1 MFKKTNFSTIFPLSV
16 EQCSLF
22 VPMALY
28 FVLLLAALLLY
39 VPLHSKEH
47 GVTVI
52 GRIHY
57 EGFSDSKYYNFQN
70 NNDFKTIEKFN
81 KHKLLSPPELLESI
95 FLKVDKDNDGQL
107 SIDEVSQYINLRTQE
122 HIDSAM
128 QENYGL
134 FMSIDV
140 DPRNGLVSWEEYH
153 KYFLMQNGLSEDYA
167 NKHVEKHSSLDRV
180 LKEAISRDKASWSEA
195 ARNDPDFLT
204 LDEFLAFR
212 HPESSHIT
220 ILGLVEELLDKLDRN
235 DDDILTEDEFAQL
248 KVGDNGEALL
258 SQGEKER
265 REEFRTLVD
274 TNSDGK
280 ADRKELVMYIDPKN
294 PRHAKEEAISLVALA
309 DTSHDGKL
317 SLQEVLSKVD
327 LFLGSKM
334 VDTARSFHDEF

>member
-1 MFKKTNFSTIFPLSV
+1 
-16 EQCSLF
+16 
-22 VPMALY
+22 
-28 FVLLLAALLLY
+28 
-39 VPLHSKEH
+39 
-47 GVTVI
+47 
-52 GRIHY
+52 
-57 EGFSDSKYYNFQN
+57 
-70 NNDFKTIEKFN
+70 
-81 KHKLLSPPELLESI
+81 
-95 FLKVDKDNDGQL
+95 
-107 SIDEVSQYINLRTQE
+107 
-122 HIDSAM
+122 M